1 MKGISTDDPDSTIL
15 QLNEISSI
23 LRNPL
28 TLSF

>member
-1 MKGISTDDPDSTIL
+1 MKGISTDDPDSIIL
-15 QLNEISSI
+15 QLNKINSI

>member
-1 MKGISTDDPDSTIL
+1 MKGISTDDPDSTIV
-15 QLNEISSI
+15 QGNEISPI